1 MRRPGDRNEPMT
13 GRQAPPADGS
23 EPPVRI
29 AGRLALVNGKLVP
42 EEAATVSV
50 FDHGLLFGDGVYD
63 TMFAHRR
70 KIFRLKQHLAR
81 LRRSCDAIGLIP
93 PYTDAELQRAV
104 LMIARS
110 NDLPEA
116 YIKVMVTRGVGKQ
129 PLLDPRNCKPTVI
142 VFVQPYLNQ
151 MPRARIAKGLSAKI
165 ANTRRMGASALDPRV
180 KSLNYLP
187 FILARMEAT
196 QAGHDDALLLD
207 DQGNVCEAA
216 GSNLFIVE
224 RGQLRT
230 PDRSILEG
238 ITRQAVLDLCN
249 ELGLISRQEILTTM
263 DVTRADEVFLTSTV
277 GGLMPVTSIE
287 GYRVGEGVPGPVYL
301 RLRNEFRSRID
312 AGWDCTAFD

>member
-1 MRRPGDRNEPMT
+1 M
-13 GRQAPPADGS
+13 
-23 EPPVRI
+23 
-29 AGRLALVNGKLVP
+29 
-42 EEAATVSV
+42 SV

-151 MPRARIAKGLSAKI
+151 MPRARVAKGLSAKI
-165 ANTRRMGASALDPRV
+165 ANTRRMGASVLDPRV

>member
-151 MPRARIAKGLSAKI
+151 MPRARVAKGLSAKI
-165 ANTRRMGASALDPRV
+165 ANTRRMGASVLDPRV

-216 GSNLFIVE
+216 GSNLFIC
-224 RGQLRT
+224 L
-230 PDRSILEG
+230 LY
-238 ITRQAVLDLCN
+238 
-249 ELGLISRQEILTTM
+249 
-263 DVTRADEVFLTSTV
+263 TS
-277 GGLMPVTSIE
+277 PSP
-287 GYRVGEGVPGPVYL
+287 R
-301 RLRNEFRSRID
+301 D
-312 AGWDCTAFD
+312 

>member
-1 MRRPGDRNEPMT
+1 M
-13 GRQAPPADGS
+13 
-23 EPPVRI
+23 
-29 AGRLALVNGKLVP
+29 
-42 EEAATVSV
+42 SV

-151 MPRARIAKGLSAKI
+151 MPRARVAKGLSAKI
-165 ANTRRMGASALDPRV
+165 ANTRRMGASVLDPRV

-263 DVTRADEVFLTSTV
+263 DVTRADEVFLTSTA

-287 GYRVGEGVPGPVYL
+287 GHRVGDGVPGPVYL
-301 RLRNEFRSRID
+301 RLRNEMRSRID